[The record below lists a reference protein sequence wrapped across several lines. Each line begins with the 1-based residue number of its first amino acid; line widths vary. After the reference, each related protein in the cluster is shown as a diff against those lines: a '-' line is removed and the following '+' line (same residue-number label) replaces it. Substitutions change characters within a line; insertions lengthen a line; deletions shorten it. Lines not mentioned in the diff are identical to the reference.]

1 MDYLIILL
9 SGLIQGITEFLPISS
24 SGHLLILGNIFNLKN
39 NFEIAVL
46 LNIGTL
52 GALVYCSRQTLFDI
66 GRQISSHDWQLFLKL
81 LVSLLPAGLLGFFLT
96 DFFKGL
102 AEEVWLIAIM
112 LFFVGCLM
120 LFKPPAVK
128 IQDLKDIKWSQALII
143 ASAQALALIPGT
155 SRAGIT
161 ILVALWLGF
170 KKEVAIN
177 WSFLLA
183 IPIMTGALLR
193 ILMTTEGARFVIEHP
208 LLVLVGN
215 VVAFIIGLFALQ
227 FLISLVRKYSLKP
240 FGFYRIGL
248 AVVLLSLVMWKGF

>member
-9 SGLIQGITEFLPISS
+9 SGLIQGLTEFLPISS
-24 SGHLLILGNIFNLKN
+24 SGHLFILGHLFGLEN

-52 GALVYCSRQTLFDI
+52 GALLYYSRQTLLDI
-66 GRQISSHDWQLFLKL
+66 GRQISAHNWQLFLKL

-102 AEEVWLIAIM
+102 AEEIWLIAAM

-120 LFKPPAVK
+120 LLKLPAPKVE
-128 IQDLKDIKWSQALII
+128 DLQDIKWSQVAII
-143 ASAQALALIPGT
+143 ACAQALALIPGT
-155 SRAGIT
+155 SRAGAT
-161 ILVALWLGF
+161 ILAALWLGLQ
-170 KKEVAIN
+170 KELAIR

-183 IPIMTGALLR
+183 IPLMLGAILR
-193 ILMTTEGARFVIEHP
+193 ILMTPEGARFVIEQP
-208 LLVLVGN
+208 ELVFLGN
-215 VVAFIIGLFALQ
+215 VVAFIIGSFALR
-227 FLISLVRKYSLKP
+227 FLISLVRRHSLKP

-248 AVVLLSLVMWKGF
+248 AVVLLGLVMWKGF